1 MFPRVTIP
9 RMALGRAQNLGGR
22 RDKGERG
29 VSGQLG
35 VPLKNL
41 TQELEKWLG
50 DQEHL
55 LFLQRGDLGSVPGT
69 HMAVHSHLE

>member
-22 RDKGERG
+22 RDKGQSG
-29 VSGQLG
+29 VSDPLR

-50 DQEHL
+50 GDQEHL
-55 LFLQRGDLGSVPGT
+55 LLLQRGDLGSVPGT
-69 HMAVHSHLE
+69 HVAVHNHL

>member
-9 RMALGRAQNLGGR
+9 RMALRRAQNLGGR
-22 RDKGERG
+22 RIKGERG
-29 VSGQLG
+29 VSGQCG

-41 TQELEKWLG
+41 TQELEKWLT

-55 LFLQRGDLGSVPGT
+55 LLLQREDLGSVPGT
-69 HMAVHSHLE
+69 HIAVHKHL

>member
-9 RMALGRAQNLGGR
+9 RMALRRAQNLAGR
-22 RDKGERG
+22 RDKGERE
-29 VSGQLG
+29 VSSQCG

-41 TQELEKWLG
+41 PQELEKWLT

-55 LFLQRGDLGSVPGT
+55 LLLQREDLGSVPGT
-69 HMAVHSHLE
+69 RITVHKHL